1 MELGNLWV
9 LVLNSQ
15 ARWHNFV
22 FLMTFWPTKTNSSSV
37 VIALHVQCSC
47 SCVRQHEAVDVF
59 VWFTRH
65 ESSTRGSLSA
75 YKWIRQA
82 SITWDPV
89 HSSLLMP
96 WYVSM
101 SDLFFHTGPTVYSTS
116 YFIILFS
123 LLSPAHEIFHILVDS
138 IYNDLNIGYSQLICF
153 LFALCYSEKSQ
164 TSRPSR
170 WVLLYSQLH

>member
-1 MELGNLWV
+1 MYQEIKKRLVFQCQRSQRKKESNMEMELGNLWV

-82 SITWDPV
+82 SINEILSIL
-89 HSSLLMP
+89 H
-96 WYVSM
+96 
-101 SDLFFHTGPTVYSTS
+101 YSCLDMFPCQTC
-116 YFIILFS
+116 FS
-123 LLSPAHEIFHILVDS
+123 ILV
-138 IYNDLNIGYSQLICF
+138 QLCTQHLIL
-153 LFALCYSEKSQ
+153 LFYFHC
-164 TSRPSR
+164 
-170 WVLLYSQLH
+170 